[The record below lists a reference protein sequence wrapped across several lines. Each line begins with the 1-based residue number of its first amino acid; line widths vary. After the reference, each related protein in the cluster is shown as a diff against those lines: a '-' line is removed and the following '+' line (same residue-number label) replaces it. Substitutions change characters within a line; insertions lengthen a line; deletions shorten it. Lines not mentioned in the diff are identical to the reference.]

1 MEHEK
6 LNGQRWLNLYR
17 DRNGKFH
24 CSEIGFET
32 FNGARQVGIEHGE
45 TYLKTV
51 QVEWDE

>member
-32 FNGARQVGIEHGE
+32 FNGARQVGIEHSE

-51 QVEWDE
+51 QVEWEE